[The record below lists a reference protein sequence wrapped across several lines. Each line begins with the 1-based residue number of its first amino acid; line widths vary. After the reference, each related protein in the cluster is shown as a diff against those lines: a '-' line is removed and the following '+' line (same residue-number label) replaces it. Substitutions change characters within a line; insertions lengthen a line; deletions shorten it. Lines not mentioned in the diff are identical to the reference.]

1 MNQHN
6 VKLNQNSTTMGPF
19 VSQTAQM
26 LTKAAN
32 QFVHS
37 TGFKYLVVTNAKRGF
52 EKLKKA
58 LE

>member
-1 MNQHN
+1 
-6 VKLNQNSTTMGPF
+6 MGPF
-19 VSQTAQM
+19 ISQTTQM
-26 LTKAAN
+26 LTQAAN

-58 LE
+58 FE